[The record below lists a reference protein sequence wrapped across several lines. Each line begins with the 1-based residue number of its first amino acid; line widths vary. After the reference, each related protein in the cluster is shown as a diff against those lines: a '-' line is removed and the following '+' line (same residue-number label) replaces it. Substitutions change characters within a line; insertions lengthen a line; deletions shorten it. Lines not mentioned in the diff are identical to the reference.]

1 MKIVA
6 AHLPAY
12 LPGLELFCK
21 MVQADAVILADHLQ
35 YSKHGVLNRNR
46 IKTPEG
52 ARWLTVP
59 VLTKGRGRQA
69 IHAVEINNNERWAP
83 THWRA
88 LQTHYSKSPYFMH
101 YADRFEQIYRTDW
114 RRLIDLNSAVI
125 HTLCHCLK
133 LNTPIHLSSKFGA
146 VTGNKNWLVD
156 LIKRIGGTAYLASPR
171 QRAHAVR
178 ENDFTAA
185 GITLIDTNPPMPRY
199 HQLYGEFIPDLSM
212 VDLLFNEGGHYLEEL
227 HKKNDARGFAG
238 RITNTDFL
246 ST

>member
-6 AHLPAY
+6 THLPAY

-21 MVQADAVILADHLQ
+21 MAQADAVILADHLQ

-69 IHAVEINNNERWAP
+69 IHAVEINNNERWALS
-83 THWRA
+83 HWRA
-88 LQTHYSKSPYFMH
+88 LQMHYNKSPYFMR

-114 RRLIDLNSAVI
+114 RRLIELNSAVI
-125 HTLCHCLK
+125 RTLCHCLK
-133 LNTPIHLSSKFGA
+133 LDTSIHLSSEFEIA
-146 VTGNKNWLVD
+146 PENKHWLRD
-156 LIKRIGGTAYLASPR
+156 AITRIGGTAYLTTPM
-171 QRAHAVR
+171 QQAHAIH

-185 GITLIDTNPPMPRY
+185 GISLIDAFLPVPRY

-212 VDLLFNEGGHYLEEL
+212 VDLLFNEGAQYLGEL
-227 HKKNDARGFAG
+227 NRKK
-238 RITNTDFL
+238 
-246 ST
+246 